1 MGLCAGLS
9 LGGADFAMRVDVTN
23 SKMLMLP
30 ANRAYLGRTFMN
42 SRFVSNLAWTL
53 GTCGL
58 LWMAGIGTAS
68 AAIVPVP
75 ELDPGSAASGIALA
89 VGAALLLAERYRRRA

>member
-1 MGLCAGLS
+1 
-9 LGGADFAMRVDVTN
+9 
-23 SKMLMLP
+23 
-30 ANRAYLGRTFMN
+30 MN

-68 AAIVPVP
+68 AAPPSAVP